1 MFGEKY
7 VKGEDYAL
15 LAEGYY
21 TADAI
26 HRLAEKYEVDMP
38 ICEAV
43 YQILYCG
50 LYYKDALDELFGRKL
65 KKELH

>member
-1 MFGEKY
+1 M
-7 VKGEDYAL
+7 KGITYNL

-26 HRLAEKYEVDMP
+26 HRLAEKHGVDMP

-43 YQILYCG
+43 YNILYNG
-50 LYYKDALDELFGRKL
+50 VDYRAALDELFARTL